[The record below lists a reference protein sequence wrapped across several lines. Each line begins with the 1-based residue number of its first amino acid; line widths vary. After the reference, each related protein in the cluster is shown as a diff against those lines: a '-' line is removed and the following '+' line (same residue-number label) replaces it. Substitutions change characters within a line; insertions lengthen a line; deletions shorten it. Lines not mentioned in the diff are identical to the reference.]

1 MVLAIRFT
9 FLTGTIK
16 WLYCDNESVLSKGR
30 AQALPFNFETER
42 NRPMTTPNPNL
53 LNEIALGI
61 YEMEAAETVRKIPL
75 NKLKAAKETFFKR
88 KPDAKGVFVIN
99 HYNAAEKEYSCS
111 NWETGA
117 EIFLKAKTPVFVGFT
132 Y

>member
-1 MVLAIRFT
+1 MACGCS
-9 FLTGTIK
+9 FLTGIIK
-16 WLYCDNESVLSKGR
+16 WLYCCSDSGLRRGR
-30 AQALPFNFETER
+30 AKALPFYFETGR
-42 NRPMTTPNPNL
+42 IDQMT
-53 LNEIALGI
+53 EALQK
-61 YEMEAAETVRKIPL
+61 MPL
-75 NKLKAAKETFFKR
+75 NKIKAAKETFFKR

>member
-1 MVLAIRFT
+1 
-9 FLTGTIK
+9 
-16 WLYCDNESVLSKGR
+16 
-30 AQALPFNFETER
+30 
-42 NRPMTTPNPNL
+42 MTTPNLNL
-53 LNEIALGI
+53 LNVMALNI
-61 YEMEAAETVRKIPL
+61 HEMEQNDGMRKIPL
-75 NKLKAAKETFFKR
+75 NKIKAAKETFFKR
-88 KPDAKGVFVIN
+88 KPDAKAVFVIN

>member
-1 MVLAIRFT
+1 MQRI
-9 FLTGTIK
+9 G
-16 WLYCDNESVLSKGR
+16 YSKGR

-42 NRPMTTPNPNL
+42 IDQMT
-53 LNEIALGI
+53 
-61 YEMEAAETVRKIPL
+61 ETLQKMPL
-75 NKLKAAKETFFKR
+75 NKIKAAKETFFKR

>member
-1 MVLAIRFT
+1 
-9 FLTGTIK
+9 
-16 WLYCDNESVLSKGR
+16 
-30 AQALPFNFETER
+30 LPFYFETEGIDQ
-42 NRPMTTPNPNL
+42 MT
-53 LNEIALGI
+53 
-61 YEMEAAETVRKIPL
+61 ETLQKMPL
-75 NKLKAAKETFFKR
+75 NKIKAAKETFFKR

-99 HYNAAEKEYSCS
+99 QYNAAQKEYSCS